1 MTEVKLSIG
10 YDEFEEGQRIGTEIQ
25 KLSSS
30 PESSSLTSLI
40 IGDWGQ
46 AYENSSEEVVEALVT
61 HSASFPALRKLFMGE
76 MGYEECEISWITQ
89 SNLSPLLPAFPELQ
103 SLTIQGG
110 NELSLTELKHDKLE
124 ELIIISG
131 GLGKAV
137 LEHIATSQLPN
148 LRKLELY
155 LGVEDYGFDGNLSD
169 LLPLIEVG
177 KFPKLTYLGL
187 KNSQIQDEI
196 AGALANAPILDQL
209 DTLDLSLGTLS
220 DEGAELL
227 LASDRI
233 KKLKAL
239 NLSHHY
245 MSDEMISRWQQS
257 GLPVDVS
264 DKQESDD
271 EEDWRY
277 PSITE

>member
-10 YDEFEEGQRIGTEIQ
+10 YDEFEDGQRIGTEIE
-25 KLSSS
+25 KLGNSS
-30 PESSSLTSLI
+30 ESASLTSLI

-46 AYENSSEEVVEALVT
+46 AYENSSEEVVEALVKN
-61 HSASFPALRKLFMGE
+61 SASFPALRKLFIGE

-89 SNLSPLLPAFPELQ
+89 SDLSPLLTAFPELQ

-110 NELSLTELKHDKLE
+110 NDLSLKDLKHDKLE

-131 GLGKAV
+131 GLGKGV
-137 LEHIATSQLPN
+137 LGNIASSQLPN

-155 LGVEDYGFDGNLSD
+155 LGVDDYGFDGSLAD
-169 LLPLIEVG
+169 ILPLIEPG

-187 KNSQIQDEI
+187 KNSEIQDEI
-196 AGALANAPILDQL
+196 ATAVANAPILEQL

-220 DEGAELL
+220 DTGAEALL
-227 LASDRI
+227 SSDRI
-233 KKLKAL
+233 KGLKAL

-245 MSDEMISRWQQS
+245 MSDEMINRWKNS

-264 DKQESDD
+264 DKKETED

>member
-10 YDEFEEGQRIGTEIQ
+10 YDEFEEGHRIGTEIE
-25 KLSSS
+25 KLGNS
-30 PESSSLTSLI
+30 PEGASLTSLI

-46 AYENSSEEVVEALVT
+46 AYENSSEEVVKALVA
-61 HSASFPALRKLFMGE
+61 HSTCFPSLRKLFIGE
-76 MGYEECEISWITQ
+76 MSYEECEISWITQ
-89 SNLSPLLPAFPELQ
+89 SDLSPLLPAFPELQ

-110 NELSLTELKHDKLE
+110 NELSLRELNHNKLE
-124 ELIIISG
+124 ELNIISG
-131 GLGKAV
+131 GLGKGVLGNIAV
-137 LEHIATSQLPN
+137 SQLPN

-155 LGVEDYGFDGNLSD
+155 LGVDNYGFDGSLAD
-169 LLPLIEVG
+169 ILPLIEPG
-177 KFPKLTYLGL
+177 RFPKLTFLGL
-187 KNSQIQDEI
+187 KNSEIQDEI
-196 AGALANAPILDQL
+196 AAAVADAPILEHL

-220 DEGAELL
+220 DIGAEVL

-233 KKLKAL
+233 KGLKAL

-245 MSDEMISRWQQS
+245 MSEKMIDRWTKS

-264 DKQESDD
+264 DKQETDD

>member
-1 MTEVKLSIG
+1 MSEVKLAIG
-10 YDEFEEGQRIGTEIQ
+10 YDEFEDGQRIETAIESLSASPEAAS
-25 KLSSS
+25 LSS
-30 PESSSLTSLI
+30 LV

-46 AYENSSEEVVEALVT
+46 AYENSSEEVVEALVK
-61 HSASFPALRKLFMGE
+61 HSASFPALRKLFIGE

-89 SNLSPLLPAFPELQ
+89 SDLSPLLPAFPELQ

-110 NELSLTELKHDKLE
+110 NELSLSKLQHDKLE
-124 ELIIISG
+124 ELIIITG

-137 LEHIATSQLPN
+137 LAQIAASELPN

-155 LGVEDYGFDGNLSD
+155 LGVEDYGFDGSLAD
-169 LLPLIEVG
+169 LIPLIEPG

-187 KNSQIQDEI
+187 KNSEIQDEI
-196 AGALANAPILDQL
+196 AIAVAAAPILDQL

-220 DEGAELL
+220 DEGAEVL
-227 LASDRI
+227 LASERI
-233 KKLKAL
+233 KGLKAL

-245 MSDEMISRWQQS
+245 MSDEMLARWKDS
-257 GLPVDVS
+257 GLPADVS
-264 DKQESDD
+264 DRQTTDD
-271 EEDWRY
+271 DEDWRY

>member
-10 YDEFEEGQRIGTEIQ
+10 YDEFEEGQRIGTEIE

-46 AYENSSEEVVEALVT
+46 AYENSSEEVVESLVT
-61 HSASFPALRKLFMGE
+61 HSASFPALRKLFIGE

-89 SNLSPLLPAFPELQ
+89 SDLSPLLPAFPELQ

-110 NELSLTELKHDKLE
+110 NELSLAELKHDKLE

-137 LEHIATSQLPN
+137 LDHIATSQLPN

-155 LGVEDYGFDGNLSD
+155 LGVEDYGFDGSLAD

-196 AGALANAPILDQL
+196 AGALANAPILEQL

-245 MSDEMISRWQQS
+245 MSDEMISRWKQS

>member
-10 YDEFEEGQRIGTEIQ
+10 YDEFEEGQRIGTEIE
-25 KLSSS
+25 KLSTSS
-30 PESSSLTSLI
+30 ESESLTSLI

-46 AYENSSEEVVEALVT
+46 AYENSSEEVVDALVK
-61 HSASFPALRKLFMGE
+61 HSASFPVLRKLFIGDMSS
-76 MGYEECEISWITQ
+76 EECEISWITQ
-89 SNLSPLLPAFPELQ
+89 SDLSPLLPAYPELQ

-110 NELSLTELKHDKLE
+110 NELSLSELKHENLEKLS
-124 ELIIISG
+124 IISG
-131 GLGKAV
+131 GLSKTV
-137 LEHIATSQLPN
+137 LEQLAASHLPK

-155 LGVEDYGFDGNLSD
+155 LGVEDYGFDGNLAD

-177 KFPKLTYLGL
+177 RFPKLTYLGL
-187 KNSQIQDEI
+187 KNSEIQDEI
-196 AGALANAPILDQL
+196 AVAIANAPILEQL

-220 DEGAELL
+220 DVGAEALL
-227 LASDRI
+227 SSDRI
-233 KKLKAL
+233 KGLKSL

-245 MSDEMISRWQQS
+245 MSDEIISRFQQS
-257 GLPVDVS
+257 GLSVDVS

>member
-10 YDEFEEGQRIGTEIQ
+10 YDEFEAGQRIGSEIE

-30 PESSSLTSLI
+30 PESAALSSLI

-46 AYENSSEEVVEALVT
+46 AYENSAEEVVAALVK
-61 HSASFPALRKLFMGE
+61 HSASFPALRKLFIGE
-76 MGYEECEISWITQ
+76 MDYEECEISWITQ
-89 SNLSPLLPAFPELQ
+89 SDLSPLLAAYPELQ

-110 NELSLTELKHDKLE
+110 NDLSLSELKHDKLE
-124 ELIIISG
+124 ELIIITG
-131 GLGKAV
+131 GLGKSV
-137 LEHIATSQLPN
+137 LAEIAAGELPN

-155 LGVEDYGFDGNLSD
+155 LGVNNYGFDGSLQD
-169 LLPLIEVG
+169 ILPLIEPG

-187 KNSQIQDEI
+187 KNSEIEDEI
-196 AGALANAPILDQL
+196 AAAVADAPILDQL

-220 DEGAELL
+220 DKGAEAL
-227 LASDRI
+227 LASERVL
-233 KKLKAL
+233 KLKAL

-245 MSDEMISRWQQS
+245 MSAEMVARLQSS

-264 DKQESDD
+264 DKQETDD
-271 EEDWRY
+271 DEDWRY

>member
-10 YDEFEEGQRIGTEIQ
+10 YDEFEEGQRICTEIE

-30 PESSSLTSLI
+30 SESSSLTSLI

-46 AYENSSEEVVEALVT
+46 AYENGSEEVVEALVT
-61 HSASFPALRKLFMGE
+61 HSASFPALRKLFIGE
-76 MGYEECEISWITQ
+76 MSSEECEISWITQ
-89 SNLSPLLPAFPELQ
+89 SDLSPLLPAFPELL

-110 NELSLTELKHDKLE
+110 NELSLSELKHDKLE

-131 GLGKAV
+131 GLGTTV

-155 LGVEDYGFDGNLSD
+155 LGVEDYGFDGSLAD

-177 KFPKLTYLGL
+177 TFPKLTYLGL

-196 AGALANAPILDQL
+196 AGALADAPILDQL

-233 KKLKAL
+233 KGLKAL

-245 MSDEMISRWQQS
+245 MSDEMINRWQKS

>member
-1 MTEVKLSIG
+1 MTEVKLSIE
-10 YDEFEEGQRIGTEIQ
+10 YNEFEDGRRIGEAIE

-30 PESSSLTSLI
+30 PESASLTSLI

-46 AYENSSEEVVEALVT
+46 AYENSSEEAVAALVT
-61 HSASFPALRKLFMGE
+61 HSASFPSLRKLVIGE
-76 MGYEECEISWITQ
+76 MSYEECEISWIIQ
-89 SNLSPLLPAFPELQ
+89 SDLSSLLPAFPELL

-110 NELSLTELKHDKLE
+110 NGLSLTALKHDKLE

-131 GLGKAV
+131 GLGKTV
-137 LEHIATSQLPN
+137 LNHIAVSQLPN

-155 LGVEDYGFDGNLSD
+155 LGVDNYGFDGSLAD
-169 LLPLIEVG
+169 LLPLIEAG

-187 KNSQIQDEI
+187 KNSEIQDEI
-196 AGALANAPILDQL
+196 AGAVADAPVLDQL
-209 DTLDLSLGTLS
+209 ETLDLSLGTLS
-220 DEGAELL
+220 DVGAELL
-227 LASDRI
+227 LSSERI
-233 KKLKAL
+233 KGLKAL

-245 MSDEMISRWQQS
+245 MSDEMISRWQKS

>member
-10 YDEFEEGQRIGTEIQ
+10 YDEFEEGQRIGTEIE
-25 KLSSS
+25 KLAGSS
-30 PESSSLTSLI
+30 ESAQLTSLI

-46 AYENSSEEVVEALVT
+46 AYENSSEEVVEALVK
-61 HSASFPALRKLFMGE
+61 HSASFPALRKLFIGE

-89 SNLSPLLPAFPELQ
+89 SDLSPLLPAFPALQ

-110 NELSLTELKHDKLE
+110 NDLGLKNLAHENLE
-124 ELIIISG
+124 ELSIITG
-131 GLGKAV
+131 GLSKAV
-137 LEHIATSQLPN
+137 LVDIAASQLPN

-155 LGVEDYGFDGNLSD
+155 LGVEDYGFDGSLAD

-187 KNSQIQDEI
+187 KNSEIQDEI
-196 AGALANAPILDQL
+196 AGALADAPILDQL
-209 DTLDLSLGTLS
+209 ETLDLSLGTLS
-220 DEGAELL
+220 DEGAERL

-233 KKLKAL
+233 KGLKAL

-245 MSDEMISRWQQS
+245 MSDEMIKRWQQS

-271 EEDWRY
+271 DEDWRY

>member
-10 YDEFEEGQRIGTEIQ
+10 YDEFEDGQRIGTEIE
-25 KLSSS
+25 KLGNS
-30 PESSSLTSLI
+30 PESASLTSLI

-46 AYENSSEEVVEALVT
+46 AYENSSEEVVEALVKN
-61 HSASFPALRKLFMGE
+61 SASFPALRKLFIGE

-89 SNLSPLLPAFPELQ
+89 SDLSPLLTAFPELQ

-110 NELSLTELKHDKLE
+110 NDLSLKDLKHDKLE

-131 GLGKAV
+131 GLGKGV
-137 LEHIATSQLPN
+137 LGNIASSQLPN

-155 LGVEDYGFDGNLSD
+155 LGVDDYGFDGSLAD
-169 LLPLIEVG
+169 ILPLIEPG

-187 KNSQIQDEI
+187 KNSEIQDEI
-196 AGALANAPILDQL
+196 AAAVANAPILEQL

-220 DEGAELL
+220 DTGAEALL
-227 LASDRI
+227 SSDRI
-233 KKLKAL
+233 KGLKAL

-245 MSDEMISRWQQS
+245 MSDEMINRWKNS

-264 DKQESDD
+264 DKKETED

>member
-1 MTEVKLSIG
+1 MSEVKLVIG
-10 YDEFEEGQRIGTEIQ
+10 YDEFEDGQRIADAIER
-25 KLSSS
+25 LSMS
-30 PESSSLTSLI
+30 PEAASLSSLI

-46 AYENSSEEVVEALVT
+46 AYENSSEEVVGELVKY
-61 HSASFPALRKLFMGE
+61 SASFPALRKLFIGE

-89 SNLSPLLPAFPELQ
+89 SDLSPLLPAFPELQ

-110 NELSLTELKHDKLE
+110 NELSLKNLQHDKLE
-124 ELIIISG
+124 ELIIITG
-131 GLGKAV
+131 GLGKGV
-137 LEHIATSQLPN
+137 LAEIAASKLPN

-155 LGVEDYGFDGNLSD
+155 LGVDNYGFDGSLAD
-169 LLPLIEVG
+169 LTPLIEPG

-187 KNSQIQDEI
+187 KNSEIQDEI
-196 AGALANAPILDQL
+196 AKAVADAPILDQL

-220 DEGAELL
+220 DEGAEAL
-227 LASDRI
+227 LASQRI
-233 KKLKAL
+233 KGLKAL

-245 MSDEMISRWQQS
+245 MSEEMVARWQKS

-264 DKQESDD
+264 DRQTSDD
-271 EEDWRY
+271 DEDWRY

>member
-10 YDEFEEGQRIGTEIQ
+10 YDEFEEGQRIGTEIE

-61 HSASFPALRKLFMGE
+61 HSASFPALRKLFIGE

-89 SNLSPLLPAFPELQ
+89 SDLSPLLPAFPELQ

-110 NELSLTELKHDKLE
+110 NELSLAKLKHDKLE

-131 GLGKAV
+131 GLDKAV

-148 LRKLELY
+148 LHKLELY

-196 AGALANAPILDQL
+196 ASALANAPILDQL

-245 MSDEMISRWQQS
+245 MSDEMISRWKQS